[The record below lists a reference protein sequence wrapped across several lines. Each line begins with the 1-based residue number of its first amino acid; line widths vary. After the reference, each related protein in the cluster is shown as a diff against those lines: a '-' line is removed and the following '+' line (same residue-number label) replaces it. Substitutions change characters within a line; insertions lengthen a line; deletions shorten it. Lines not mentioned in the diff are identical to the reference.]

1 MTEFFSYERTMK
13 MALFEV
19 TQYDKKVWEEEL
31 KDFLPEKIID
41 IHAHVHKKEFFD
53 PIPVGT
59 KVPPKKWT
67 QLVAEDNSIE
77 DLQETYSL
85 MFPGKDVK
93 ALMFMNAKGLIKN
106 NEYVSKVSK
115 ESGWPALYYS
125 HPSQSADEVEAEIRK
140 GGFLGVK
147 SYLSLAP
154 KYIPQKEVRILDF
167 FPKHQLERLNE
178 MGAICMCHIP
188 RDARLKDPVNI
199 HQILEIRK
207 EFPKLRF
214 IVAHI
219 GRAYVKDDLGNAFDL
234 LTKEPE
240 TMYDFSANCSDYCIE
255 EAIKRVGT
263 KHLMFGTDMPI
274 LRMRAKRIEENGT
287 YINLVP
293 PGLYKDEY
301 GDPHLREVSK
311 EEGEKI
317 TFFAYE
323 ELLALK
329 RVCNKLGLSKDD
341 VEDMMYNNAYNL
353 IEGARKDIY
362 GEK

>member
-1 MTEFFSYERTMK
+1 

-19 TQYDKKVWEEEL
+19 TDYDKKIWEEEL
-31 KDFLPEKIID
+31 KDFLPQKIID
-41 IHAHVHKKEFFD
+41 VHAHVHLKEYFD
-53 PIPVGT
+53 PLPAGV
-59 KVPPKKWT
+59 KAPPKKWT
-67 QLVAEDNSIE
+67 ALVAEDNSLE
-77 DLQETYSL
+77 DLQETYQL

-93 ALMFMNAKGLIKN
+93 ALMFINAKGIKKN
-106 NEYVSKVSK
+106 NDYVAKVSQ

-125 HPSQSADEVEAEIRK
+125 RPEQSADEIEEEIRK
-140 GGFLGVK
+140 GGFLGIK
-147 SYLSLAP
+147 SYLSLSP
-154 KYIPQKEVRILDF
+154 KYIPTKEIRILDF

-188 RDARLKDPVNI
+188 RDGRLKDPVNI
-199 HQILEIRK
+199 HQIMEIRK

-219 GRAYVKDDLGNAFDL
+219 GRAYTESDLGNAFDI
-234 LTKEPE
+234 LTNEPE
-240 TMYDFSANCSDYCIE
+240 TMYDFSANCSDFVIE

-274 LRMRAKRIEENGT
+274 LRMRCHRITENGT
-287 YINLVP
+287 YVNLVP
-293 PGLYKDEY
+293 PGLYPDPY
-301 GDPHLREVSK
+301 GDPHLREVSE
-311 EEGEKI
+311 EEGKNI

-329 RVCNKLGLSKDD
+329 RVCTKLNISKEA

-362 GEK
+362 GI